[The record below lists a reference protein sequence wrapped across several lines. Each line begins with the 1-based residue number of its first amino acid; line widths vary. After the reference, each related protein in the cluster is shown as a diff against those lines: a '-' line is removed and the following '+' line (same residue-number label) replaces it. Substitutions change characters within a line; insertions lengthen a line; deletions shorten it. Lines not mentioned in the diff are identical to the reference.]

1 MTIDNLPLIID
12 FFSLCSVLYALCFFS
27 EKGRIHMTK
36 LMIKNIGALVSGN
49 ISNPILN
56 ADTLMIEGGLI
67 QGVGKEKEL
76 DTKGV
81 DQVMDIGG
89 MTITPGLIDS
99 HCHPVLGDFTPRQK
113 MLDFIESSLH
123 GGVTTLIS
131 AGEVHLPGRPK
142 DVAGTKALA
151 ILAAKSFASA
161 RPAGVK
167 VLGGSLILELGL
179 QEKDFEELAKEGVKV
194 VGEIGLGG
202 VKSPKDAAPMVK
214 WAKKYGMVVMM
225 HTGGTSI
232 PGSTTVSAEDV
243 IATDPDVVSHING
256 GPTAVSIAEAE
267 RLIRKTNLTIEIAHC
282 GNSRMIVDV
291 MKIVREAKAYP
302 RIIIGND
309 APSGTGVIPLGILR
323 VINFLA
329 SLCGVKAE
337 EAIAMATGNT
347 ARVYKLNRGV
357 VEAGKEADLVIMD
370 APMGSVGKDALSAI
384 EAGDIPGIAGVMI
397 DGVMKIGVSRN
408 TPPPNGKIVTSK

>member
-1 MTIDNLPLIID
+1 MP
-12 FFSLCSVLYALCFFS
+12 
-27 EKGRIHMTK
+27 K
-36 LMIKNIGALVSGN
+36 LLIKNIGTLVSGD
-49 ISNPILN
+49 ISRPVLNSDAILV
-56 ADTLMIEGGLI
+56 EGGII
-67 QGVGKEKEL
+67 QAVGRERDFDL
-76 DTKGV
+76 KGV
-81 DQVMDIGG
+81 DQMMDVGG

-123 GGVTTLIS
+123 GGVTTVIS

-151 ILAAKSFASA
+151 ILAAKSFAAA
-161 RPAGVK
+161 RPGGVK
-167 VLGGSLILELGL
+167 VLGGALILEPGL
-179 QEKDFEELAKEGVKV
+179 QEKDFEELAREGVRV

-202 VKSPKDAAPMVK
+202 IKGPKDAAPMVK

-232 PGSTTVSAEDV
+232 PGSSTVPAEDV
-243 IATDPDVVSHING
+243 IAAGADIVSHING
-256 GPTAVSIAEAE
+256 GPTAISLSEAE
-267 RLIRKTNLTIEIAHC
+267 KLIRSTTLTLEVVHC
-282 GNSRMIVDV
+282 GNPKMIVEA
-291 MKIVREAKAYP
+291 MKIVKEVKAYP

-347 ARVYKLNRGV
+347 AKVYRLNRGL
-357 VEAGKEADLVIMD
+357 VEPGKEADLAIMD
-370 APMGSVGKDALSAI
+370 APIGSVGKDALAAI
-384 EAGDIPGIAGVMI
+384 EAGDIPGVAGVLI
-397 DGVMKIGVSRN
+397 DGQMKIGVSRN
-408 TPPPNGKIVTSK
+408 TPPPNRKVVTGKA

>member
-1 MTIDNLPLIID
+1 
-12 FFSLCSVLYALCFFS
+12 
-27 EKGRIHMTK
+27 
-36 LMIKNIGALVSGN
+36 MIKNIGTLVSGD
-49 ISNPILN
+49 ISNPLLN
-56 ADTLMIEGGLI
+56 ADTLIIEGGLI
-67 QGVGKEKEL
+67 QSIGNEKAL
-76 DTKGV
+76 NITGV
-81 DQVMDIGG
+81 DQVMDVGG
-89 MTITPGLIDS
+89 MTVTPGLIDS

-123 GGVTTLIS
+123 GGVTTAIS

-151 ILAAKSFASA
+151 ILAAKSFANA
-161 RPAGVK
+161 RPSGVK
-167 VLGGSLILELGL
+167 VLGGSVILEPGL
-179 QEKDFEELAKEGVKV
+179 QEKDFEELAREGVRV
-194 VGEIGLGG
+194 VAEIGLGG
-202 VKSPKDAAPMVK
+202 VKSPKEAVPMVK

-232 PGSTTVSAEDV
+232 PGSATVSADDV
-243 IATDPDVVSHING
+243 IATDPDIVSHING
-256 GPTAVSIAEAE
+256 GPTAVSFAEAE
-267 RLIRKTNLTIEIAHC
+267 KLIRKTALILEIVHC
-282 GNSRMIVDV
+282 GNSKMIVEV
-291 MKIVREAKAYP
+291 MRIVKEVKAYP

-347 ARVYKLNRGV
+347 AKVYRLNRGV
-357 VEAGKEADLVIMD
+357 IGVGREADLVIMD

-384 EAGDIPGIAGVMI
+384 EAGDIPGIGAVLI
-397 DGVMKIGVSRN
+397 DGQMKIGVSRN
-408 TPPPNGKIVTSK
+408 TPPPNRKIVISNR

>member
-1 MTIDNLPLIID
+1 MP
-12 FFSLCSVLYALCFFS
+12 
-27 EKGRIHMTK
+27 K
-36 LMIKNIGALVSGN
+36 LMIRNIGTLVSGD
-49 ISNPILN
+49 ISHPLLN
-56 ADTLMIEGGLI
+56 ADAILVEGGMI
-67 QGVGKEKEL
+67 QAVGKEKDL
-76 DTKGV
+76 DPRGV
-81 DQVMDIGG
+81 DQVMDVSG
-89 MTITPGLIDS
+89 MTVTPGLIDS

-123 GGVTTLIS
+123 GGVTTVIS

-151 ILAAKSFASA
+151 ILAAKSFAVA
-161 RPAGVK
+161 RPGGVK
-167 VLGGSLILELGL
+167 VLGGALILEPGL
-179 QEKDFEELAKEGVKV
+179 QEKDFEELAREGVRV

-202 VKSPKDAAPMVK
+202 IKGPKDAAPMVK

-232 PGSTTVSAEDV
+232 PGSSTVPAGDV
-243 IATDPDVVSHING
+243 IAAGADIVSHING
-256 GPTAVSIAEAE
+256 GPTAISLSEAE
-267 RLIRKTNLTIEIAHC
+267 KLIRGTSLTLEIVHC
-282 GNSRMIVDV
+282 GNPRMIVEA
-291 MKIVREAKAYP
+291 MKMVKEVKAYP

-347 ARVYKLNRGV
+347 AKVYRLNRGL
-357 VEAGKEADLVIMD
+357 VEPGREADLVILD
-370 APMGSVGKDALSAI
+370 APLGSVGKDALAAI
-384 EAGDIPGIAGVMI
+384 EAGDIPGVAGVLI
-397 DGVMKIGVSRN
+397 DGQMKIGVSRN
-408 TPPPNGKIVTSK
+408 TPPPNRKIVSGKA